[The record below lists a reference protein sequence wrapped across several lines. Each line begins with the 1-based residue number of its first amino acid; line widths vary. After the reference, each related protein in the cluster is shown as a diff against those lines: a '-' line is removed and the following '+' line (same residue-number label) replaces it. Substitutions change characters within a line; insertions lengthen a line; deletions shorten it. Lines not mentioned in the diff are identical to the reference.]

1 MILHDASSGTIAH
14 GVSLCLRHHC
24 HPGNIVILL
33 WLTHSPQNFAQHV
46 RPFAGTVHSGMVL
59 YPSVVIGEFGGVPLR
74 ENVPGSPARTRSR
87 IEVFLKTVSIMMV
100 HNCSINGDAMVLFR
114 PFSLQLSCSFV

>member
-46 RPFAGTVHSGMVL
+46 RPFAGTVHSGVVL

-74 ENVPGSPARTRSR
+74 ENVPGIFMLPRAGGHQ
-87 IEVFLKTVSIMMV
+87 LV
-100 HNCSINGDAMVLFR
+100 HGPGSKCS
-114 PFSLQLSCSFV
+114 